1 MICWLLLSAA
11 VFGGVLGDDRA
22 ATASPDLG
30 HYKSAATEARRDPDA
45 HVRLALWCEEH
56 GMTAERLKHLSLA
69 ILNDPSHA
77 LARGLLGLVTYNG
90 KWVRPDVAGN
100 QIQNDPARQAIVR
113 EYLERRARTP
123 DKADAQM
130 KLAAWCTEK
139 GLKEQA
145 LAHYTA
151 VTRLDPARDAAWK
164 HLGYKKRG
172 NRWVKPAELE
182 AAKAEAARQNLADK
196 EWKPKLERLR
206 DRLESKDAARRATAE
221 AELAKV
227 ADPRA
232 VPMIWALFVRE
243 GERLQLAAVQM
254 LGQIDGPSASNGL
267 AVLAVFSPASPVRQ
281 RAIETLKMRDPR
293 DVVGR
298 LIGLVQKPYKYQVRH
313 VNGLGSP
320 GELFVEGERFNI
332 QRFYYNLTPTFMLGQ
347 GRLFSPDVPF
357 DPYNVRNLILATVPN
372 HITGPPPAAISADRV
387 MGSYPFPVS
396 PQSAA
401 LAGKAMADNP
411 QSAAAILGRLL
422 SDPSNRFAPS
432 GYWFLPIPQNGVG
445 AYVAVPH
452 PQIQANGGSSVD
464 QVRANINTMEA
475 AARHLAME
483 NAAAINWLRM
493 NQQNPNNPLHQAAII
508 NRLENNPA
516 NRQAGIALDGID
528 TAQAMAMQRDLAI
541 AQELETIRQT
551 NQDLEL
557 RLAMDVQFVELTN
570 TGINLCNDRALPV
583 LQAVS
588 GKDFGV
594 EPEKWK
600 KWWTDQLGYV
610 YQSETPSTK
619 PTYTDFVAGPEGI
632 IHPACFAAGTL
643 VQTIDGPRPI
653 ESIRIGDQVLSQ
665 GTATGQLEFQP
676 VLATHCNQPASTL
689 RIAIDGE
696 SVVATGIHRFWRAG
710 EGWTMARELKA
721 GNRLRA
727 VGGIV
732 EVKSIETD
740 KTQPVYNL
748 DVAGNRDFFVGT
760 KGVLVHDFSFVQPVL
775 EPFDRQPELATPARS
790 SE

>member
-1 MICWLLLSAA
+1 
-11 VFGGVLGDDRA
+11 
-22 ATASPDLG
+22 
-30 HYKSAATEARRDPDA
+30 
-45 HVRLALWCEEH
+45 
-56 GMTAERLKHLSLA
+56 
-69 ILNDPSHA
+69 
-77 LARGLLGLVTYNG
+77 
-90 KWVRPDVAGN
+90 
-100 QIQNDPARQAIVR
+100 
-113 EYLERRARTP
+113 
-123 DKADAQM
+123 
-130 KLAAWCTEK
+130 
-139 GLKEQA
+139 
-145 LAHYTA
+145 
-151 VTRLDPARDAAWK
+151 
-164 HLGYKKRG
+164 
-172 NRWVKPAELE
+172 
-182 AAKAEAARQNLADK
+182 
-196 EWKPKLERLR
+196 
-206 DRLESKDAARRATAE
+206 
-221 AELAKV
+221 
-227 ADPRA
+227 
-232 VPMIWALFVRE
+232 
-243 GERLQLAAVQM
+243 
-254 LGQIDGPSASNGL
+254 
-267 AVLAVFSPASPVRQ
+267 
-281 RAIETLKMRDPR
+281 
-293 DVVGR
+293 
-298 LIGLVQKPYKYQVRH
+298 
-313 VNGLGSP
+313 
-320 GELFVEGERFNI
+320 
-332 QRFYYNLTPTFMLGQ
+332 
-347 GRLFSPDVPF
+347 
-357 DPYNVRNLILATVPN
+357 
-372 HITGPPPAAISADRV
+372 
-387 MGSYPFPVS
+387 
-396 PQSAA
+396 
-401 LAGKAMADNP
+401 
-411 QSAAAILGRLL
+411 
-422 SDPSNRFAPS
+422 
-432 GYWFLPIPQNGVG
+432 
-445 AYVAVPH
+445 
-452 PQIQANGGSSVD
+452 
-464 QVRANINTMEA
+464 
-475 AARHLAME
+475 
-483 NAAAINWLRM
+483 
-493 NQQNPNNPLHQAAII
+493 
-508 NRLENNPA
+508 
-516 NRQAGIALDGID
+516 
-528 TAQAMAMQRDLAI
+528 MQRDLAI